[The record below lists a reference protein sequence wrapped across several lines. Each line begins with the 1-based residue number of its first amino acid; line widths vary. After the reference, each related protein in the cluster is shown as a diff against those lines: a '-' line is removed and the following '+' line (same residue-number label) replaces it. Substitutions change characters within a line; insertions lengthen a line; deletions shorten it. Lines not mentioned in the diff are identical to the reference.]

1 MDFLSVWYPELLLVG
16 IFLLVGLGSAGYAY
30 WKKRPVLLLGYGAS
44 LSVIAGV
51 FSVRGMATYWLLL
64 AAGILLFALGIALL
78 LRGKGGDDQED
89 ARGQEPADRR
99 SRAVIRR
106 SACDFVTSTARV
118 LGELPRHLAGEYDPL
133 DIFCRQAVLGH
144 LLAGMRADSITFLAN
159 SQTQSL
165 DGAHAA
171 FSDGRTLPV

>member
-78 LRGKGGDDQED
+78 LRGRLRKGRHG
-89 ARGQEPADRR
+89 AAG
-99 SRAVIRR
+99 RA
-106 SACDFVTSTARV
+106 
-118 LGELPRHLAGEYDPL
+118 AG
-133 DIFCRQAVLGH
+133 
-144 LLAGMRADSITFLAN
+144 
-159 SQTQSL
+159 
-165 DGAHAA
+165 
-171 FSDGRTLPV
+171 